1 GEQDA
6 EAVFDALQGAITR
19 LVPGG
24 TAGAPCAKAPLLGCA
39 LRRKPGCRSILVVVG
54 EGQTPLAH
62 HAIANWQAS
71 AGGPAVVVPVL
82 PDGASLQNALGPQL
96 GTVTA
101 LQHANAVKTV
111 VPDIL
116 RVARVGGADF
126 RVFISYRRDETQAL
140 AEQMF
145 SELGAAGFRVFL
157 DVSSGRPGRRFP
169 EELVEELAD
178 KGLVLVLASPKLP
191 CSHWTRFELAF
202 ARTARLGAVVL
213 DLPGGRLP
221 FRLPAAARISIS
233 AGDRA
238 HPGAG
243 PWQKSDTLGAPET
256 IVEAIR
262 DHYARQV
269 VGRRLYLENALHAA
283 LSPHRLRATLD
294 DRGVHHCQASAG
306 KRRYV
311 LFLVVV
317 LGAIVAREFETGA
330 GAIRLFVLPAE
341 ETAMGNDEAREALQE
356 SIKAQWLDGQTWVE
370 KTLSLIRSEAATIL
384 AMGSGRHLTALLELD
399 LNATAAR
406 ACHLVSLRQGETP
419 RRLQGWGELPD
430 FNQGD
435 GYYLDFEL
443 TFEGRVLRPSDDN
456 DEARAVWTL
465 AQSTRWRI
473 ATALAIER
481 VIAAQIG
488 EVETSAE

>member
-1 GEQDA
+1 MPAPQLALQIEIPARRECVIFDAMPVLDPTQIAIVSDGTRSGEQDA

-24 TAGAPCAKAPLLGCA
+24 TAGAPCTNAPVLGCA
-39 LRRKPGCRSILVVVG
+39 LRRNPGCRSILVVVG
-54 EGQTPLAH
+54 DGQNQLAH
-62 HAIANWQAS
+62 QAIANWQAS

-101 LQHANAVKTV
+101 LLHANAVKTV

-126 RVFISYRRDETQAL
+126 RVFISYRRDETQTL

-294 DRGVHHCQASAG
+294 DQGVHHCQASAG
-306 KRRYV
+306 KRRYA
-311 LFLVVV
+311 LFLSHRPPSLGEIRRVHEAQTSAQRASGLPERGLVVGPGRTSSM
-317 LGAIVAREFETGA
+317 LRQEEA
-330 GAIRLFVLPAE
+330 GDVR
-341 ETAMGNDEAREALQE
+341 
-356 SIKAQWLDGQTWVE
+356 WL
-370 KTLSLIRSEAATIL
+370 
-384 AMGSGRHLTALLELD
+384 
-399 LNATAAR
+399 AAR
-406 ACHLVSLRQGETP
+406 TPVRLWPEGQLR
-419 RRLQGWGELPD
+419 
-430 FNQGD
+430 
-435 GYYLDFEL
+435 YL
-443 TFEGRVLRPSDDN
+443 
-456 DEARAVWTL
+456 
-465 AQSTRWRI
+465 
-473 ATALAIER
+473 
-481 VIAAQIG
+481 AAQMAG
-488 EVETSAE
+488 GHV